1 MVVPCSVKRRLN
13 VSAGT
18 MVRPGHASWR
28 RMSAASMP
36 PITRKT
42 RPVTTYMMPSRLW
55 STVTTHSC
63 KMARTLERSGAATS
77 CGSRASA
84 GTVVVVA
91 FMVSP
96 QRRQV
101 RCELIEL
108 IVGQLHRRHEGSGL
122 ERRRVFDPGAKIF
135 RCVAHGARAE
145 RRAAHQMRQVGAEHT
160 VAGSPAD
167 AMAVDAG
174 ERREELAALPR

>member
-63 KMARTLERSGAATS
+63 RMPRTPDEPAVVAPPSV
-77 CGSRASA
+77 A
-84 GTVVVVA
+84 GTLVGTDA
-91 FMVSP
+91 TLIASP
-96 QRRQV
+96 QRHEIRD
-101 RCELIEL
+101 ELVEL
-108 IVGQLHRRHEGSGL
+108 SLVELHGRHEG
-122 ERRRVFDPGAKIF
+122 
-135 RCVAHGARAE
+135 AR
-145 RRAAHQMRQVGAEHT
+145 
-160 VAGSPAD
+160 
-167 AMAVDAG
+167 
-174 ERREELAALPR
+174 L